1 MAAGGQRV
9 LLIEG
14 SADDRR
20 LIEGLLA
27 RRWPGQLSV
36 TEAPTLREGL
46 EQLAGGAFDLVL
58 LDHTHPDLSSLD
70 ELRAVRQVNREVPI
84 ILHSGYIGDG
94 VREQAMQLDAHE
106 VVSKELDMSR
116 LASAIERALRGEAGL
131 RVDPTHVADI
141 LVVEDNEVVRRMMA
155 VSLEL
160 AGHTVRQACDGEAAL
175 EILGESGRR
184 LDLVVADVLMPRLA
198 GGELVE
204 QLRQRRNDVPVLFVS
219 GTPASELLRQ
229 GRLPAGA
236 KLLAMPFT
244 PEALV
249 QAVAEI
255 LPARR

>member
-1 MAAGGQRV
+1 
-9 LLIEG
+9 
-14 SADDRR
+14 
-20 LIEGLLA
+20 
-27 RRWPGQLSV
+27 
-36 TEAPTLREGL
+36 
-46 EQLAGGAFDLVL
+46 
-58 LDHTHPDLSSLD
+58 
-70 ELRAVRQVNREVPI
+70 LRAVRQVNREVPI

-204 QLRQRRNDVPVLFVS
+204 QLRQRRNDVPV
-219 GTPASELLRQ
+219 Q